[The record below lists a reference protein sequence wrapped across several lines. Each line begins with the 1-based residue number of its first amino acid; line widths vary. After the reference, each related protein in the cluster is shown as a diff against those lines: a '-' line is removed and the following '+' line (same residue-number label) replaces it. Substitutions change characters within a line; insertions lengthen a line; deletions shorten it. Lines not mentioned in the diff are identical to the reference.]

1 MSQPSADIAERIER
15 VASMGADDDHLFTLA
30 VAADEPIARGHE
42 RLEPNRATADY
53 VDPQRASKPIRQ
65 ALERARERL
74 EEYDAVPE
82 NGLVIYAGVVESEVV
97 DFVFDDLPTPVETGT
112 VAQNNEFD
120 TAPLESSSGAG
131 TDLDGEFGLLVVE
144 RGGAALGR
152 LSEGEVTVAEEYDSD
167 VSERASTSGYSEG
180 SYEREDDRRAEA
192 FFDRVADAAAETFL
206 ADPAATEASPEAAER
221 TGDGD
226 GAAVAGLLVGGTSDS
241 AEQFLADDRLDY
253 RLEERLL
260 ADPIPVEN
268 VSREGLE
275 QLADRGREDVEAA
288 SRERVADALD
298 RFYSGV
304 ETDEPVA
311 SGPEEV
317 DRALEFEAVETLLV
331 TDDLPVERRHGF
343 ERRAAETGGESLAV
357 SEDVEGGER
366 LEEEFDGVAALL
378 RYPID

>member
-1 MSQPSADIAERIER
+1 MSSSTTDIAERIER
-15 VASMGADDDHLFTLA
+15 VASIEADDDHLFTLA
-30 VAADEPIARGHE
+30 VAADEPIAQGHE
-42 RLEPNRATADY
+42 RLEPDRATADY

-74 EEYDAVPE
+74 EEYDTIPE

-112 VAQNNEFD
+112 VAQDNEFV
-120 TAPLESSSGAG
+120 TAPLESGSGASA
-131 TDLDGEFGLLVVE
+131 DLDGEFGLLVVE
-144 RGGAALGR
+144 RGGVALGR
-152 LSEGEVTVAEEYDSD
+152 LSDDEVTVVAEYDSE
-167 VSERASTSGYSEG
+167 VSERASTSGYAEG
-180 SYEREDDRRAEA
+180 SYEREDDRQAEA
-192 FFDRVADAAAETFL
+192 FYDRVAEDAAEAFL
-206 ADPAATEASPEAAER
+206 ADSAATGASPAAAER

-226 GAAVAGLLVGGTSDS
+226 GAAVAGLLVGGTSHS

-253 RLEERLL
+253 RLEEALV
-260 ADPIPVEN
+260 ADPIPVEDASEN
-268 VSREGLE
+268 GLE
-275 QLADRGREDVEAA
+275 QLADRGREEIEAA
-288 SRERVADALD
+288 SRERVAEALD

-331 TDDLPVERRHGF
+331 TGELSVERRHGF
-343 ERRAAETGGESLAV
+343 ERRVAETGGESIAV
-357 SEDVEGGER
+357 PEDVEGGQR
-366 LEEEFDGVAALL
+366 LAEEFDGVAALL